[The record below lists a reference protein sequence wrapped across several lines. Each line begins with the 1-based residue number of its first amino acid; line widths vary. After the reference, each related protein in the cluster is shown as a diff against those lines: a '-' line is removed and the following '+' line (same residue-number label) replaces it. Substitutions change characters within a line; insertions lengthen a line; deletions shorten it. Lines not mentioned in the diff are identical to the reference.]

1 VERDAHALEV
11 IYSHLKLKQINQ
23 KMSGGVSNLPGFFLS
38 VFRKIAVQ
46 DSNIRNLTGNFFD
59 KNVNDKDK

>member
-23 KMSGGVSNLPGFFLS
+23 KMSGGVSNLPGFFFVGGQVNS
-38 VFRKIAVQ
+38 GTRFEYPKSHREFFR
-46 DSNIRNLTGNFFD
+46 
-59 KNVNDKDK
+59 